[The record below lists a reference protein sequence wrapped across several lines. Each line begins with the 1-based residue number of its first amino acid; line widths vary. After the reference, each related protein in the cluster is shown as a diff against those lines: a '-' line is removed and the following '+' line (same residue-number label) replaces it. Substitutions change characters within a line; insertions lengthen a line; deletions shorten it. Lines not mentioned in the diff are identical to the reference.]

1 MNRSDEDSFELQNL
15 DDSPTKQ
22 LTSAIDLSGN
32 LDEINLLQP
41 GSQIGRYVIRKR
53 IGAGGFGVV
62 FLGEDSALKRNVCIK
77 ISRSQ
82 ESSERNKRFSLIAE
96 ARSAASLDHPNV
108 VRVFDTGVWNHYPY
122 LISEYVDGATLG
134 NEVGGS
140 PPISIRRALM
150 LMRQVALALVH
161 LHSKGLIHRDLKPAN
176 ILIGKGDVVK
186 LADFGLAISDDMPV
200 WNSNEIAGTQR
211 YMAPEQVLGETH
223 RIDGRTD
230 IWGFGIVLYEL
241 LTAKPPFRANDPK
254 TLFQSILKGDAPSL
268 RQRRPDVPHSLDQ
281 FCLRCLCQCMA
292 DRYQSATELLEELES
307 VQRALEDSSA
317 TEPISSNLTPNL
329 GNPAPIGGLEFGKES
344 GNANPSSGSTNNP
357 SKTEKVTNTAST
369 GVRSG
374 TLESLAI
381 VPRGL
386 RSFEVEDRHF
396 FVSLLPGPR
405 EATGI
410 PLSLRFWKN
419 WVASQDGERAQ
430 CVGVLYG
437 PSGSG
442 KSSFIRAGLLPE
454 IQESTET
461 VYMDFTV
468 DRPIAALLSRLHK
481 HFPESAI
488 RSDLASTLAFIRKK
502 KSGKQTLLVLD
513 QFEQYLANTPLDL
526 QHELVQSL
534 RQCNGS
540 DLKAILIV
548 RDDFWNSISQFMHL
562 LESSLSDHRNAMSL
576 PLLSQRH
583 AERTL
588 EAIGRAYECLP
599 KSPEPISESQRSF
612 IEIAVQQLSSE
623 GSVVCVRLTMFA
635 ELMRNHQWEPK
646 TLSKLGGMDGAAM
659 KYLQESFDAKTAPVS
674 HRLLAPMCRD
684 ILRALLPVLPVQ
696 TKSVAKSRGALK
708 DLVPHLGTEVEFEQA
723 IGVLETELRLI
734 SAIGQGRDGKPLYSL
749 THDYLVK
756 PIRDWI
762 FEHEQSTWKGRARS
776 SLSSLAARFDC
787 EQTSRNLPSLSEW
800 FAIQFSVAQSQRSDA
815 EKRLMRFAN
824 RVVYAK
830 LFAAAFVVAVL
841 SLGAWQVVRTR
852 NEVWQAERSKAT
864 IAIDYFLASKP
875 NGLELALKGV
885 LKHKSFAMEECRSKP
900 YVGEPDYDRRLTLLG
915 ALLGLSLEPELVVDA
930 IDTSEIEAQPVWRY
944 AFAIAGLRDQ
954 VLKLA
959 SSDFRLSP
967 RLHWLF
973 LANDDFRTINI
984 IEQSVEPSAIIL
996 CHQIAACALN
1006 DPEWAT
1012 SWSSANLEK
1021 CVGGR
1026 PLTSELHSLATL
1038 LIGLASPTAPTD
1050 LERIERQAVANQA
1063 TVAMPAQWYIQ
1074 KSRNHPVEFAPALA
1088 SDSDWRVEK
1097 PQPGIS
1103 IPMVRVPAGEMVFT
1117 PTSRKKVEERGPED
1131 SPFVIVVDEGLWIAN
1146 ERVSFEL
1153 AGAFEKSKASPPNFK
1168 LGDVDGYAH
1177 FNSAIAIF
1185 HFCNWLSE
1193 VSGYEP
1199 AYGFTDSSVEQIEPS
1214 LEVSKGVFV
1223 KLNVDGFRL
1232 LTREEFFYIAT
1243 SGQQSEVIDVLYANP
1258 KMFNLV
1264 RTKVVVEPVPRAHF
1278 LSLSSPWGIRNVFSY
1293 PPELFIDQKLK
1304 TLAFVSL
1311 GEASRN
1317 NFSTFPTINDVS
1329 LQKAGVRL
1337 ARRVRQTPSPKQT
1350 GDGAEK

>member
-1 MNRSDEDSFELQNL
+1 MNRSDEDSFELQNV
-15 DDSPTKQ
+15 DNAPTKQ
-22 LTSAIDLSGN
+22 LTSAIDLSAN

-140 PPISIRRALM
+140 HPISIRRALM

-176 ILIGKGDVVK
+176 ILIGTSDVVK

-241 LTAKPPFRANDPK
+241 LTAKPPFRSNDPK

-268 RQRRPDVPHSLDQ
+268 RQRRPDVPQSLDQ

-307 VQRALEDSSA
+307 VQRALEDSVA
-317 TEPISSNLTPNL
+317 TEPISSNLTPNHGHTAPVVVQEFGRDS
-329 GNPAPIGGLEFGKES
+329 GNP
-344 GNANPSSGSTNNP
+344 NPSSGSTNKL
-357 SKTEKVTNTAST
+357 SKTDKVPNAESS
-369 GVRSG
+369 GGRSG

-386 RSFEVEDRHF
+386 RSFEVEDHHF

-419 WVASQDGERAQ
+419 WVASQEGERTQ

-454 IQESTET
+454 IQGSTET

-502 KSGKQTLLVLD
+502 KSAKQTLLVLD

-562 LESSLSDHRNAMSL
+562 LESSLSDHGNAMSL
-576 PLLSQRH
+576 PLLTQRH

-612 IEIAVQQLSSE
+612 IEIAVQQLSPE

-659 KYLQESFDAKTAPVS
+659 RYLKESFDAKTAPIS

-696 TKSVAKSRGALK
+696 TKSVAKSRQALN
-708 DLVPHLGTEVEFEQA
+708 DLVAHLGTEVEFEQA

-776 SLSSLAARFDC
+776 SLSSLATRFDC

-800 FAIQFSVAQSQRSDA
+800 FAIQFSVAQSQRSEA
-815 EKRLMRFAN
+815 EKRLMRYAN

-830 LFAAAFVVAVL
+830 LFAAVFASAVL
-841 SLGAWQVVRTR
+841 SIGAWQVVRTR
-852 NEVWQAERSKAT
+852 NQVWQAERSKALV
-864 IAIDYFLASKP
+864 AIDLFLASKP
-875 NGLELALKGV
+875 NGLELAQKGV
-885 LKHKSFAMEECRSKP
+885 MGHKPLAIAEYLTKP
-900 YVGEPDYDRRLTLLG
+900 YLGEPDYDRRLTLLG
-915 ALLGLSLEPELVVDA
+915 AVLGTKLEPDRVAKA
-930 IDTSEIEAQPVWRY
+930 IDVAEIETLPIWRN
-944 AFAIAGLRDQ
+944 AFANASLRDN
-954 VLKLA
+954 VLQLA
-959 SSDFRLSP
+959 SPDFRFSA
-967 RLHWLF
+967 RHHWLF
-973 LANDDFRTINI
+973 LANNDFGTFNL
-984 IEQSVEPSAIIL
+984 IEQSDEPSAIVL
-996 CHQIAACALN
+996 CHQIAACALD
-1006 DPEWAT
+1006 DPEWAA
-1012 SWSSANLEK
+1012 SWNSAKLEK
-1021 CVGGR
+1021 YVADR

-1038 LIGLASPTAPTD
+1038 LIGLVSPAPPSD
-1050 LERIERQAVANQA
+1050 LERIERQAVTSRAA
-1063 TVAMPAQWYIQ
+1063 IAMPAQWYIQ
-1074 KSRNHPVEFAPALA
+1074 KSKNHPVEFAPTPA
-1088 SDSDWRVEK
+1088 SESDWRVEK
-1097 PQPGIS
+1097 PLPGIS

-1117 PTSRKKVEERGPED
+1117 PPSRKKVEERGPED
-1131 SPFVIVVDEGLWIAN
+1131 NPFVIVVDDGIWIAN
-1146 ERVSFEL
+1146 ERISFEV
-1153 AGAFEKSKASPPNFK
+1153 ASEFEKSQSSPLGFK
-1168 LGDVDGYAH
+1168 LGQVDGYAH
-1177 FNSAIAIF
+1177 FNTANAIF
-1185 HFCNWLSE
+1185 RFCNWLSE
-1193 VSGYEP
+1193 VSGYES
-1199 AYGFTDSSVEQIEPS
+1199 AYGFNDSSVEQFDPS

-1223 KLNVDGFRL
+1223 RSDVDGFRL

-1258 KMFNLV
+1258 KMFNHV
-1264 RTKVVVEPVPRAHF
+1264 RTKAMIEPDPRAPF
-1278 LSLSSPWGIRNVFSY
+1278 LSLSSPWGIRNFFSY
-1293 PPELFIDQKLK
+1293 PPELFIDQKRK
-1304 TLAFVSL
+1304 KLAFVSL
-1311 GEASRN
+1311 GESSRN
-1317 NFSTFPTINDVS
+1317 NFSTFPTINDAS

-1337 ARRVRQTPSPKQT
+1337 ARRVRPTPSPK
-1350 GDGAEK
+1350 